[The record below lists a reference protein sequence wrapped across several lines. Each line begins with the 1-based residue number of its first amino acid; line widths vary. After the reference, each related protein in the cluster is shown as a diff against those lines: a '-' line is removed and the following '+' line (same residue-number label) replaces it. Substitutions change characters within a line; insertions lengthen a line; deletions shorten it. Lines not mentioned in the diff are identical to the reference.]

1 MTDLTRKDVLV
12 GLGAAALSPTPAIAA
27 APRRRRGRPL
37 AIAMWDFSWLERR
50 WHGAGYEDWDVAL
63 RELVERGYDAVRI
76 DAYPHLVA
84 ADGAREWLLKPVW
97 NNQDWGAP
105 TLTRVTV
112 LPALTQFI
120 ARCRAHGV
128 RVALST
134 WFREDADNVRQRIKT
149 PAALADIWR
158 QTLRAIERAG
168 LLDSIVYVDF
178 CNEWPGPI
186 WATFLD
192 PPLQWGAWRDPRSL
206 TWMRDAIAALR
217 PDYPDMPLL
226 FSGTAGEIADYASGD
241 ASMMDAC
248 EYHIWM
254 ANGNRNEFAKAVGYK
269 GDRFSDE
276 GYHNLQLKAYDV
288 YTARADYWRK
298 SLTDQIAAA
307 ATASRTARLP
317 MITTE
322 CWGIVDYKDWPL
334 LRWDW
339 VKELCAL
346 GTLEASKTGRWL
358 AIATSNFCGPQF
370 QGMWRDI
377 AWHRAL
383 TKAIKQGPVDP
394 ALQSGRLW
402 AQLTS

>member
-1 MTDLTRKDVLV
+1 MTEITRKDLLI
-12 GLGAAALSPTPAIAA
+12 GIGAAAVAGVPAAAA
-27 APRRRRGRPL
+27 APHRKRQRPL

-50 WHGAGYEDWDVAL
+50 WPGAGYEDWDVAL

-84 ADGAREWLLKPVW
+84 ADGTREWLLKPVW

-105 TLTRVTV
+105 TLTRVSV
-112 LPALTQFI
+112 LPSLVQFI
-120 ARCRAHGV
+120 GRCRAHGV

-134 WFREDADNVRQRIKT
+134 WFREDADNTRNRIT
-149 PAALADIWR
+149 SPDALADIWR

-168 LLDSIVYVDF
+168 LLEQIVYVDF

-206 TWMRDAIAALR
+206 DWMRRSIASLR
-217 PDYPDMPLL
+217 ADYPDMPLL

-241 ASMMDAC
+241 AAMMDAC

-276 GYHNLQLKAYDV
+276 GYRNLQLKAYDT
-288 YTARADYWRK
+288 YAGRRDYWRK
-298 SLTDQIAAA
+298 LLTDQIAAA
-307 ATASRTARLP
+307 AAASRTARLP

-339 VKELCAL
+339 VKELCTL
-346 GTLEASKTGRWL
+346 GTLTASQTGRWL
-358 AIATSNFCGPQF
+358 AISTSNFCGPQF

-383 TKAIKQGPVDP
+383 TRAIKAGPVDP

-402 AQLTS
+402 AQLGT